1 MREVLAHIHNIATS
15 LENKK
20 AFKQAEQLNRI
31 FTKIA
36 AEVEAAKKKKKTK
49 KNVPTNPSLWAE
61 CKAWAKRTFD
71 VYPSAYA
78 NGAAAKRY
86 KSKGGSWKKA
96 STNDNFTRLAKK
108 SPEELLGEIYETANK
123 INKLEPSKDY
133 IQSMIDQMMS
143 KDKKSLF
150 DDKKEGKE
158 DGRDLD
164 GSKELDHQNM
174 DLMNHSEMK
183 IDAES
188 NLEDAINNFDSK
200 TYKVDPHGD
209 WMENE
214 WITVDQY
221 IEMIIDK
228 YGRNIMYAP
237 SAIDGNHIAFDS
249 PDGFQIV
256 NMVHKSN
263 WDTGK

>member
-1 MREVLAHIHNIATS
+1 MREVLAQIHNIATS

-96 STNDNFTRLAKK
+96 SNNNEEIRLAKK
-108 SPEELLGEIYETANK
+108 SPEALIKEIFETAK
-123 INKLEPSKDY
+123 EINDFEPSEDP
-133 IQSMIDQMMS
+133 IQDMIDKMMS
-143 KDKKSLF
+143 QDKKSLLE
-150 DDKKEGKE
+150 DKKDNKE

-164 GSKELDHQNM
+164 GSKELNK
-174 DLMNHSEMK
+174 SEMDPLNHTDMH
-183 IDAES
+183 IEAES

-200 TYKVDPHGD
+200 LYKVDPHGD

-214 WITVDQY
+214 WMSVDDY
-221 IEMIIDK
+221 MDMILEK
-228 YGRNIMYAP
+228 YGRNIIYAP
-237 SAIDGNHIAFDS
+237 AAIDGNHIAFDS

-256 NMVHKSN
+256 NMVHKSH